1 MAPAAT
7 ERNHAVRRVLAGLL
21 VANLAVVVVKF
32 IVGARTGSL
41 AVFGDAIHSSVD
53 ALNNVLGLAVV
64 RVASKEPDDDHP
76 YGHAKFETMGALVI
90 VVFLSVTIFE
100 LLRGAGERLY
110 QGAPPPEVTATA
122 WILLGST
129 LVVNVWV
136 VWFETRAGRRWNS
149 DILLADAAHTRADV
163 LVTLAVIAGL
173 LLARSGFPWADPLL
187 AVVVAALVARIGLEI
202 VRRSVPTLVDARAC
216 APETIQVS
224 AERVPGVRG
233 AYAIRSRRAA
243 TVRFAELT
251 IAVDGG
257 ENVTAA
263 HQIADLVE
271 ARLREDL
278 GLHEIVVHV
287 EPC

>member
-7 ERNHAVRRVLAGLL
+7 ERSHAVRRVLAGLL

-32 IVGARTGSL
+32 VVGAWTGSL

-53 ALNNVLGLAVV
+53 ALNNILGLAVI

-100 LLRGAGERLY
+100 LLRGAGQRLY
-110 QGAPPPEVTATA
+110 AGAPTPEVTPIG
-122 WILLGST
+122 WILLGAT

-163 LVTLAVIAGL
+163 LVTLAVIVGL

-187 AVVVAALVARIGLEI
+187 AVVVAALVARIGLQI
-202 VRRSVPTLVDARAC
+202 VRRSVPTLVDERAC
-216 APETIQVS
+216 APEIIQVS
-224 AERVPGVRG
+224 AQQVPGVRG
-233 AYAIRSRRAA
+233 AYAIRSRSAA

-257 ENVTAA
+257 ENVAAA